1 MRVWVVCYH
10 GSVIGCYSSPVDAQ
24 CVQRALEGR
33 GCHGATVC
41 VVRLNCESENGAAL
55 LHSEA

>member
-33 GCHGATVC
+33 GCHGATVT

-55 LHSEA
+55 LRTEA

>member
-1 MRVWVVCYH
+1 MRVWVVCYN

-55 LHSEA
+55 LAAPM

>member
-10 GSVIGCYSSPVDAQ
+10 ASVIGCYSSPVDAQ

-41 VVRLNCESENGAAL
+41 VVRLN
-55 LHSEA
+55 